1 MQDRTIQP
9 RIKDAVEFDIKLRP
23 YQYFELKNGIPVYYL
38 NAGSEEVMMVEAV
51 FYAGND
57 FENQHQVASATN
69 YLLKNGTTNKT
80 AFQLNE
86 HFDYYGAYLNRSCHN
101 ETASITLHCLTKYLG
116 ELLPVMHELINDSV
130 FPETELEIYKQNSK
144 QQLTVNL
151 KKCDFVA
158 NRLIDSYL
166 FGNDHPY
173 GRYNTAEGYDN
184 LTRDVLVKYFEEYY
198 KNGKCIIFAAG
209 VLPGDFELQLN
220 NTFGQM
226 TFNPKKGLI
235 EHVVVPAVEKNYRVI
250 NDPEGVQGAIRVAR
264 PFPNRHHP
272 DYKSAIVLNTI
283 LGGFFGSRLMDNIR
297 EDKGYTYGIHSFIP
311 NHIQQTS
318 WVISTE
324 AGKDVCEATLIEIYK
339 EIEILKNEPIEEDE
353 LLLVKNYMIGSCL
366 GDIDGPFHIINR
378 WKNLI
383 LHGLDENYFNDSIN
397 SIKNITSKELNALA
411 NKYLNKND
419 FYELIV
425 F

>member
-116 ELLPVMHELINDSV
+116 ELLPVMHELINESV

-198 KNGKCIIFAAG
+198 KNGNCIIFAAG
-209 VLPGDFELQLN
+209 VLPEDFELQLN